1 MEVYK
6 PKQSYA
12 CYYILG
18 LLLTG
23 NLTAAIIAPFTN
35 SYIIVNLI
43 RVFMICYTIYCIYY
57 LILVLTTNYY
67 VTEEQIKIKCAL
79 KLKNITI
86 DFKDIKAYSIQQDI
100 IKGVKLSGIGNSKF
114 AFGKTIVDKIGLAN
128 MFVTN
133 SHGILYLKTEEVNY
147 GISPE
152 NFNEIENLLKQ
163 KNISLGDFDFK
174 INKDIELHKD
184 KKFFIPFI
192 IVTLIIIFITINP
205 FVLHLTQRLPSKMPL
220 SFNQQFYPV
229 EYGTGKQF
237 AFRQMV
243 YGVLNMII
251 LVCMYYTSYFHA
263 KYDKKSAY
271 KYIYISLLI
280 AFVFLLIQFNILI
293 QFA

>member
-18 LLLTG
+18 VLLIG

-35 SYIIVNLI
+35 SYIIVNLL
-43 RVFMICYTIYCIYY
+43 RVFMLCYTIYCVYY
-57 LILVLTTNYY
+57 LVLALTTKYY
-67 VTEEQIKIKCAL
+67 ITEEQIKIKCAL
-79 KLKNITI
+79 KLRNII
-86 DFKDIKAYSIQQDI
+86 INFKDIKAYSVKQGI
-100 IKGVKLSGIGNSKF
+100 IKGVKLSGIGNNKF
-114 AFGKTIVDKIGLAN
+114 AFGKTIVDKIGLTS

-133 SHGILYLKTEEVNY
+133 SSRTLYIKTEEISY
-147 GISPE
+147 GLSPE
-152 NFNEIENLLKQ
+152 DFDAVENLLKQ

-184 KKFFIPFI
+184 KRFFIPFI

-205 FVLHLTQRLPSKMPL
+205 FVLYLTQKLPSKMPL

-229 EYGTGKQF
+229 EYGTGRQF

-243 YGVLNMII
+243 YGVLNMMI
-251 LVCMYYTSYFHA
+251 LFCMYYTSYFHA
-263 KYDKKSAY
+263 KYDKRSAY

-280 AFVFLLIQFNILI
+280 SFVFLLIQFNILI